1 MSKYREKIKQI
12 HENTDFKVEFA
23 GTTELDEF
31 IYDHGG
37 HVQPGLDYHIHY
49 TNNKEEVY
57 MTGGVHIKSSKIIR
71 KSQYGKRTLFSQYTD
86 IKPSS
91 KVKYPAITPAVPS
104 EDDYRIGSF
113 TRYFTRKV
121 NDSNALVFEIS
132 KEDFDN
138 QNHLFKYVDFEWRL
152 SGTKQEVTRFNQ
164 KKMNVA
170 NRDLPGISRNLFPL
184 QYWKPPKNSPDDMRK
199 KLLLLR
205 NP

>member
-1 MSKYREKIKQI
+1 MSKQEIKKI
-12 HENTDFKVEFA
+12 HNNTDFKIEFA
-23 GTTELDEF
+23 GITQLGEF
-31 IYDHGG
+31 RYEHGG
-37 HVQPGLDYHIHY
+37 TVQPGLEYHIHY
-49 TNNKEEVY
+49 MNNKREVY
-57 MTGGVHIKSSKIIR
+57 MTEGSHTNSSKIIR
-71 KSQYGKRTLFSQYTD
+71 KVGGKKTLFKQYTN
-86 IKPSS
+86 IKVSP
-91 KVKYPAITPAVPS
+91 KGKYPEITPAYPS
-104 EDDYRIGSF
+104 ETDYELGSF

-199 KLLLLR
+199 KLLLLSI
-205 NP
+205 